1 MLGHVC
7 GFMSGHVCGIMIST
21 GVKSVTCLLLLLGLV
36 LLRCLG
42 MCPNVPVHIHSHR
55 SSPRLV
61 IEN

>member
-1 MLGHVC
+1 
-7 GFMSGHVCGIMIST
+7 MSGHVYGIMIST

-36 LLRCLG
+36 LLECLG
-42 MCPNVPVHIHSHR
+42 MCPSVLVHIHACM